1 MASEERRVLFV
12 CTGNTCRSP
21 MAEGMFRAAMD
32 GEEGVVVLGSA
43 GVAAMAG
50 SDASSD
56 TRAVLEQRGITLDGF
71 RSRMVDEE
79 MLAEATHV
87 FCMTRSHLEMLS
99 MMYPQFSERYFLMCD
114 FVEIDGEAG
123 RDVPDPIG
131 MGRSAYE
138 DVSRC
143 FDAAIAGIRGFLAVD
158 RKE

>member
-1 MASEERRVLFV
+1 
-12 CTGNTCRSP
+12 
-21 MAEGMFRAAMD
+21 MAEGLFRAAVE

-43 GVAAMAG
+43 GVAAMPG
-50 SDASSD
+50 SELSPD
-56 TRAVLEQRGITLDGF
+56 TRSILKERGIVLEGF

-87 FCMTRSHLEMLS
+87 FCMTQSHLERLTT
-99 MMYPQFSERYFLMCD
+99 MYPQFNERYFLMCD

-138 DVSRC
+138 EVSRC
-143 FDAAIAGIRGFLAVD
+143 FEAAIAGIRGFLAVD